1 MTLLRE
7 RGFRN
12 FWLATSVSL
21 LGDQI
26 AVLALPLVAVLVL
39 DAGAGQMGLLGAA
52 ALLPHL
58 LFSLPAGVW
67 LDRVASR
74 RRVMIATDLG
84 RAALVGT
91 IPLAYALDVLTLAQL
106 YAVTFLAGTLAVLF
120 DLSYPTLFVSL
131 ASRDRYLEGNSLVH
145 GSRSFSFVAGPSLG
159 GLLTSAFSAP
169 FALLGDAVS
178 FLVSALF
185 LGRVRA
191 EEPPIELE
199 EEGVKARVVTGLRF
213 IGGNPIFRP
222 SLIAVATLNFFNY
235 GFHALFVLYATRTLD
250 VAAGTLGLV
259 LGAGAVGGLLGA
271 FLAARI
277 GRALGVGRAFLL
289 GCVLFPLPLV
299 LVPLA
304 GGPRW
309 LILGMLFVAEFGSG
323 LGVMILDINAGSMMF
338 ALTPDRLRSR
348 ATGAFNVVNWG
359 IRPLGALAGGAL
371 GTLIGV
377 RPTLWVATL
386 GALAGAILLLPS
398 PVPRLRDLPEEAA

>member
-250 VAAGTLGLV
+250 VSAGTLGLV

-277 GRALGVGRAFLL
+277 GRALGVGGAFLL

-299 LVPLA
+299 FVPLA

>member
-1 MTLLRE
+1 MRLLRE

-359 IRPLGALAGGAL
+359 IRPLGALAGGVL

-398 PVPRLRDLPEEAA
+398 PVPRLRDLPEEAT